1 MWRGCSV
8 RHGCVPVSRAWGT
21 GSTESWAVYWSRW
34 GSNWHSPRCI
44 ETYRPEGLRL
54 LGRRPGRCARRPIRG
69 SKTSGRCSSKNHTF
83 ERFRWQPTALESIF
97 PALPVDFE
105 KGTHMLQTRVL
116 PPADGAYQYP
126 LLIKRLLLSGSRYEK
141 TREIVYRDSVR
152 YTYATLNE
160 RICRLANALTAAGV
174 KAGDTVGVM
183 DWDSH
188 RYLECMFAI
197 PMIGAV
203 IHTVNVRLSAEQ
215 IAYTINHAD
224 DRLLLINSEFVGLYQ
239 AMSGHLSTVEKTLLL
254 TDQPEKTAEL
264 PNLVGEYEALLA
276 AASPTYEFEDFDE
289 HSVATTF
296 YTTGTTGNP
305 KGVYFTHRQLVLHTL
320 GVATIMGCIDS
331 TRLLG
336 TDDVYMPITPMFHVH
351 AWGIPYAATMLGLK
365 QVYPGRYEPEL
376 LVELWRREKVT
387 FSHCVPT
394 ILQMLLNA
402 KSAQDVDFGGWKI
415 VIGGSSLNRSLY
427 QAAKAKGIQLTAAYG
442 MSETGPLISVAHINE
457 ELKAGSEDE
466 QITYRIKAGV
476 PGMLVD
482 AAIIDQQGN
491 FLPADGETQ
500 GELVLRAPWLT
511 ESYFREPKKGAEL
524 WAGGWLRT
532 GDVATLDGMG
542 FIDIR
547 DRIKDVIKTGGEWIS
562 SLELEDLCS
571 RHPAVR
577 EVAVVGIAD
586 PQWGERPFALL
597 VIRDGHQLDAK
608 GLKEHLKP
616 FVEQGHINK
625 WAIPGQIA
633 LVTEIPKTSVGKLD
647 KKRMRLDIA
656 DWQNNNSA
664 FLSSL

>member
-1 MWRGCSV
+1 
-8 RHGCVPVSRAWGT
+8 
-21 GSTESWAVYWSRW
+21 
-34 GSNWHSPRCI
+34 
-44 ETYRPEGLRL
+44 
-54 LGRRPGRCARRPIRG
+54 
-69 SKTSGRCSSKNHTF
+69 
-83 ERFRWQPTALESIF
+83 
-97 PALPVDFE
+97 
-105 KGTHMLQTRVL
+105 MLQTRVL

-126 LLIKRLLLSGSRYEK
+126 LLLKRLLMSGSRYEK
-141 TREIVYRDSVR
+141 TREIVYRDSLR
-152 YTYATLNE
+152 YTYVELNE

-174 KAGDTVGVM
+174 KAGDTVAVM

-203 IHTVNVRLSAEQ
+203 IHTVNVRLSPEQ

-224 DRLLLINSEFVGLYQ
+224 DRVVLVNSEFTGLYN
-239 AMSGHLSTVEKTLLL
+239 AIAGHLTTVEKTLLL
-254 TDQPEKTAEL
+254 TDLPEKTADL
-264 PNLVGEYEALLA
+264 PNLVGEYEELLA
-276 AASPTYEFEDFDE
+276 AASPEYEFEDFDE
-289 HSVATTF
+289 NSVATMF

-305 KGVYFTHRQLVLHTL
+305 KGVYFTHRQLVLHTM

-331 TRLLG
+331 VRLLG

-365 QVYPGRYEPEL
+365 QVYPGRYDPEL
-376 LVELWRREKVT
+376 LVELWRKEKVT

-394 ILQMLLNA
+394 IMQMLLNA
-402 KSAQDVDFGGWKI
+402 KSAADIDFGGWKI
-415 VIGGSSLNRSLY
+415 IIGGSSLTRTLY
-427 QAAKAKGIQLTAAYG
+427 KAANAKGIQLTAAYG

-466 QITYRIKAGV
+466 RITYRIKAGV

-482 AAIIDQQGN
+482 AAIVDENGN
-491 FLPADGETQ
+491 FLPTDGETQ
-500 GELVLRAPWLT
+500 GELVLRAPWLS
-511 ESYFREPKKGAEL
+511 ESYYREPEKGAEM
-524 WAGGWLRT
+524 WAGGWMHT

-562 SLELEDLCS
+562 SLALEDLCS

-577 EVAVVGIAD
+577 EVAVVGIPD

-597 VIRDGHQLDAK
+597 VVREGHELDARI
-608 GLKEHLKP
+608 LKEHLKP

-625 WAIPGQIA
+625 WAIPSQIA

-647 KKRMRLDIA
+647 KKKMRLDIVQ
-656 DWQNNNSA
+656 WQNSNSA
-664 FLSSL
+664 FLSTL